1 MTLLPRMQ
9 PKDALVLCTVTV
21 LFIYFGI
28 ILWTNYAIIIP
39 FWTPIFWAT
48 ALSVPL
54 HALKTRLLPTLHY
67 ALEDDIMDIIASTI
81 GGIATYV
88 LRFFVGSY
96 VANVIKYVFLGYC
109 HVVHMLCDGRPRET
123 KEKLNAFGEDIEEEY
138 WKERQ
143 LNRIGDDDYELH
155 PEYQTLVDQEQDG
168 YARAANWPS
177 YTNILR
183 AAFVYGLLQLGTPT
197 ELWSGIKAIWSG
209 IQLGTQQQF
218 NILIVAVLLHIMY
231 SCLGQI
237 VSMIE
242 RVVYPKLTPKQ
253 YKERSI
259 VNTVPRMFRKA
270 AQESLNSTL
279 TTTIVLSTVTTVG
292 ALIAIL
298 SVGVAHDVQGLVAQ
312 THHRVM
318 GFREEQTRW
327 TLENG
332 QDAGFSSAPK
342 SALVKQ
348 VDDALSQAY
357 DAGLQWFDPILKD
370 AFPDLTWGATEWAFQ
385 LAHVVVDVDHFQNE
399 AAAAEAA
406 SEAAKAAAKAAS
418 EAAKVVKAAAKAA
431 SEAAKVV
438 KAAAA
443 ADAKAKATCEAPVEK
458 KVELNELLLQPADQT
473 TLSSQDLIAST
484 TTYTDNEPDIND
496 INDTNDNHAIRDD
509 DDDDDDNNNDDTI
522 HDHTTLEQPELW
534 PIPTLRSLISGSNN
548 KASFG
553 ALFNNDYNT
562 PRQKAINIS
571 QAKYLVSIVFGYK
584 GLDTPMMLWGFNVF
598 NDLLFRGILFML
610 VLMTFT
616 GLKVSPIQRLGWI
629 IDQALGSSSTFGS
642 FHLSDTS
649 SPGRIL
655 AKSLE
660 FSISGTF
667 LSMFKLSI
675 YHTLFT
681 VAWTHFL
688 TDRVTLLVATGE
700 ASSDFVPLKYAW
712 LTSLFGIVLTLFP
725 IAPNWLVA
733 IPGALVHFFI
743 YGQRTMEAVAMV
755 VGHLLLANLVDG
767 AVWDSHVVKNARP
780 GVSSAFW
787 LGLWVFL
794 GGMKWGPKGLLL
806 GPVFFAAVPS
816 IWSALLELRGK
827 PSRGLARTRDSRS
840 SPTARATSAD
850 VDEEQF
856 LKENKRR
863 SSTTSHKGQRQEFFG
878 EYEREEGNDSRSSSN
893 SRNSRGRS
901 SPGAVNGYRRDEKS
915 GVYARR

>member
-1 MTLLPRMQ
+1 MQ

-39 FWTPIFWAT
+39 FWTPIFWAA

-54 HALKTRLLPTLHY
+54 HALKTKLLPTLHN
-67 ALEDDIMDIIASTI
+67 ALENDIMDIIASTI
-81 GGIATYV
+81 GGAATYI

-96 VANVIKYVFLGYC
+96 VADAIKSVFLGYC
-109 HVVHMLCDGRPRET
+109 YVVYMLCDGRPRET
-123 KEKLNAFGEDIEEEY
+123 KEKYEIYGAV
-138 WKERQ
+138 KENDDWNEKQ
-143 LNRIGDDDYELH
+143 LNRIEDDDYELH
-155 PEYQTLVDQEQDG
+155 PGYQTLVDQEQDG
-168 YARAANWPS
+168 YARVASWPS

-183 AAFVYGLLQLGTPT
+183 AAFVYGLLQIGTPT
-197 ELWSGIKAIWSG
+197 ELWSGITAIWSE
-209 IQLGTQQQF
+209 IELGTQQQF
-218 NILIVAVLLHIMY
+218 NVLLVVVLLHIMY

-242 RVVYPKLTPKQ
+242 RVVYPNLTPRQ

-259 VNTVPRMFRKA
+259 LSTVPRMFRKA
-270 AQESLNSTL
+270 VQESLNSTL
-279 TTTIVLSTVTTVG
+279 TTTIVLSTVATVG
-292 ALIAIL
+292 TLIAIL

-318 GFREEQTRW
+318 GFREEQVRW
-327 TLENG
+327 TLKND
-332 QDAGFSSAPK
+332 QDAGFSSTPR
-342 SALVKQ
+342 STLVKQ

-385 LAHVVVDVDHFQNE
+385 LAHVIVDVDHFQNE
-399 AAAAEAA
+399 LAAAKAASAAAKAAAQAA
-406 SEAAKAAAKAAS
+406 SEAAKAAKAA
-418 EAAKVVKAAAKAA
+418 E
-431 SEAAKVV
+431 
-438 KAAAA
+438 A

-473 TLSSQDLIAST
+473 TLSSQDLITST
-484 TTYTDNEPDIND
+484 ATNADNEPDINE
-496 INDTNDNHAIRDD
+496 INDTNDNLANY
-509 DDDDDDNNNDDTI
+509 DDNEDDTI
-522 HDHTTLEQPELW
+522 HDHTSLEQPELW

-548 KASFG
+548 KASFS
-553 ALFNNDYNT
+553 AFFSNNDNT
-562 PRQKAINIS
+562 PHQKAINIS
-571 QAKYLVSIVFGYK
+571 QAKYLVSIIFGYK

-610 VLMTFT
+610 VLMSFT
-616 GLKVSPIQRLGWI
+616 GLKVSPLQRLGWI

-642 FHLSDTS
+642 FHLSDTY

-667 LSMFKLSI
+667 ISMFKLSI

-743 YGQRTMEAVAMV
+743 YGQRTMEAIAMV

-827 PSRGLARTRDSRS
+827 PSRGLARTRGSRS
-840 SPTARATSAD
+840 SPTTRATSAE
-850 VDEEQF
+850 VDE
-856 LKENKRR
+856 KESKRHR
-863 SSTTSHKGQRQEFFG
+863 STTPRKGYHQEFYG
-878 EYEREEGNDSRSSSN
+878 EYEREDDDDSRRRSRSN
-893 SRNSRGRS
+893 SRNSLDRRT
-901 SPGAVNGYRRDEKS
+901 PRDVNGYRRDEMS
-915 GVYARR
+915 GAYARR

>member
-1 MTLLPRMQ
+1 MQ

-39 FWTPIFWAT
+39 FWTPIFWAA

-54 HALKTRLLPTLHY
+54 HALKTRLLPPLHN
-67 ALEDDIMDIIASTI
+67 ALESDIMDTVASAI
-81 GGIATYV
+81 GGVATYI

-96 VANVIKYVFLGYC
+96 IANAIKSVFLGYC
-109 HVVHMLCDGRPRET
+109 YVVYMLCDGRPRET
-123 KEKLNAFGEDIEEEY
+123 KEKKSEDADGEEDY
-138 WKERQ
+138 SSQRQ
-143 LNRIGDDDYELH
+143 LNRIDDDDYELH
-155 PEYQTLVDQEQDG
+155 PEYQTLVDLEQDG

-197 ELWSGIKAIWSG
+197 ELWTGIKAIRSE
-209 IQLGTQQQF
+209 IEIGTQQQF
-218 NILIVAVLLHIMY
+218 NILMVVVLLHVQY

-237 VSMIE
+237 VAMIE
-242 RVVYPKLTPKQ
+242 RVIYPGMTPEEH
-253 YKERSI
+253 KERSI
-259 VNTVPRMFRKA
+259 INTVPRMFRKA
-270 AQESLNSTL
+270 VQESLNSTL
-279 TTTIVLSTVTTVG
+279 TTTIVLSTVATVG
-292 ALIAIL
+292 TLIAIL

-318 GFREEQTRW
+318 GFREAQTQW

-332 QDAGFSSAPK
+332 QDAGSK

-385 LAHVVVDVDHFQNE
+385 LAHVVVDVDHFQN
-399 AAAAEAA
+399 AA
-406 SEAAKAAAKAAS
+406 AAAKAAS
-418 EAAKVVKAAAKAA
+418 EAARAAR
-431 SEAAKVV
+431 
-438 KAAAA
+438 AAAA
-443 ADAKAKATCEAPVEK
+443 ADAKAKATCKAPVEK
-458 KVELNELLLQPADQT
+458 KVELNELLLHPADQT
-473 TLSSQDLIAST
+473 ILSSQDLVDPT
-484 TTYTDNEPDIND
+484 TIHTDNLNDNHDTNDAFDTHDIND
-496 INDTNDNHAIRDD
+496 NSDEA
-509 DDDDDDNNNDDTI
+509 I

-534 PIPTLRSLISGSNN
+534 PIPTLRSLLSGSSN
-548 KASFG
+548 KATFG
-553 ALFNNDYNT
+553 ILSNGTHNT
-562 PRQKAINIS
+562 SRQKAINIS
-571 QAKYLVSIVFGYK
+571 QVKYLLSIIFGYK

-616 GLKVSPIQRLGWI
+616 GLKVSPLQRLGWI
-629 IDQALGSSSTFGS
+629 IDQALTSSATFGS
-642 FHLSDTS
+642 SQLSDTY

-667 LSMFKLSI
+667 ISMFKLSI

-712 LTSLFGIVLTLFP
+712 LTSLFGIILTLFP
-725 IAPNWLVA
+725 IAPNWLVS
-733 IPGALVHFFI
+733 IPGALIHFFI

-827 PSRGLARTRDSRS
+827 PSRGLTKTRHPGFTPTTKASSAAADERQSLKDSTRHQATT
-840 SPTARATSAD
+840 TATR
-850 VDEEQF
+850 
-856 LKENKRR
+856 
-863 SSTTSHKGQRQEFFG
+863 KGYRQEFYG
-878 EYEREEGNDSRSSSN
+878 EYEREEYNDSRWSSRSSSPSSKN
-893 SRNSRGRS
+893 SRDRNTPRT
-901 SPGAVNGYRRDEKS
+901 VNGYRHDEKS
-915 GVYARR
+915 ATYARR

>member
-1 MTLLPRMQ
+1 MTLLQGMQ
-9 PKDALVLCTVTV
+9 PKDALVLCTVTA

-39 FWTPIFWAT
+39 FWTPIFWAA

-54 HALKTRLLPTLHY
+54 HALKTRLLPHLHN
-67 ALEDDIMDIIASTI
+67 ALENDIMDIIASAI
-81 GGIATYV
+81 GGVVIYIM
-88 LRFFVGSY
+88 RFFLGSY
-96 VANVIKYVFLGYC
+96 IASAIKSVFIGYC
-109 HVVHMLCDGRPRET
+109 YMVYMLCDGRPRET
-123 KEKLNAFGEDIEEEY
+123 KEKNEGAGREEDY
-138 WKERQ
+138 SSERQ
-143 LNRIGDDDYELH
+143 LNRIDDDDDYELH

-183 AAFVYGLLQLGTPT
+183 AVFVYGLFQLGTLT
-197 ELWSGIKAIWSG
+197 ELWSGVKAIWSE
-209 IQLGTQQQF
+209 IEIGTQQQF
-218 NILIVAVLLHIMY
+218 NVLMVAVLLHVQY

-237 VSMIE
+237 VAMIE
-242 RVVYPKLTPKQ
+242 RVVYPGMTPEEH
-253 YKERSI
+253 KERSI
-259 VNTVPRMFRKA
+259 INTVPRMFRKA
-270 AQESLNSTL
+270 IQESLNSTL
-279 TTTIVLSTVTTVG
+279 TTTIVLSTVATVG
-292 ALIAIL
+292 TLIAIL

-318 GFREEQTRW
+318 GFREAQAQW

-332 QDAGFSSAPK
+332 QDPGSK

-385 LAHVVVDVDHFQNE
+385 LAHVVVDVDHFQN
-399 AAAAEAA
+399 AAAAANAAAEAA
-406 SEAAKAAAKAAS
+406 RTALVAAKAAKAAA
-418 EAAKVVKAAAKAA
+418 E
-431 SEAAKVV
+431 
-438 KAAAA
+438 
-443 ADAKAKATCEAPVEK
+443 ADAKARATCEAPVEQ
-458 KVELNELLLQPADQT
+458 KVELNELLLAADQT
-473 TLSSQDLIAST
+473 TFSSQDITDFTTTTTDST
-484 TTYTDNEPDIND
+484 TTTTDDHNDNHDTNDTFNTHDIND
-496 INDTNDNHAIRDD
+496 NSDD
-509 DDDDDDNNNDDTI
+509 II

-534 PIPTLRSLISGSNN
+534 PIPTLRSLFSGSSN
-548 KASFG
+548 KAPFG
-553 ALFNNDYNT
+553 ILSNNDDNT

-571 QAKYLVSIVFGYK
+571 QAKYLLSIIFGYK

-616 GLKVSPIQRLGWI
+616 GLKVSPLQRLGWI
-629 IDQALGSSSTFGS
+629 IDQALGSSATFGS
-642 FHLSDTS
+642 SQLSDTY

-667 LSMFKLSI
+667 ISMFKLSI

-688 TDRVTLLVATGE
+688 TDRVTGLIATGE
-700 ASSDFVPLKYAW
+700 ASSDFVPVKYAW

-725 IAPNWLVA
+725 IAPNWLVS
-733 IPGALVHFFI
+733 IPGALIHFFI
-743 YGQRTMEAVAMV
+743 YGQRTMEAIAMV

-827 PSRGLARTRDSRS
+827 PSRGLTKTRHPGF
-840 SPTARATSAD
+840 SPTSKESNAA
-850 VDEEQF
+850 VDERQS
-856 LKENKRR
+856 LKENKSYRA
-863 SSTTSHKGQRQEFFG
+863 TTTTTTTTTTPKAKGYRQDFYG
-878 EYEREEGNDSRSSSN
+878 EYEREEYSDGRQSSRSSST
-893 SRNSRGRS
+893 SSKNSRGRNTS
-901 SPGAVNGYRRDEKS
+901 RTGNGYRR
-915 GVYARR
+915 